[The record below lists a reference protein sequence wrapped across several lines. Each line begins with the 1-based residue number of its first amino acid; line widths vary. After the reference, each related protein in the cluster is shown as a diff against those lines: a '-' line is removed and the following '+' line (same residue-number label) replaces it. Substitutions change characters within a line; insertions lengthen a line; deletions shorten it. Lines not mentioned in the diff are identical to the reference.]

1 MTAKTRHDT
10 SFSFSRRYFN
20 WKRQFVE
27 HLEDNTDHEEILAT
41 HHSSSRHYSSDDDLH
56 SSIQDPQQLPQLPK
70 KKHNLSSKLRSALTV
85 FSRGGGSKNCDRS
98 SRLGTKVVGTLFGY
112 RRGHVHF
119 AFQEDPKQR
128 PAFLIE
134 MATPTSV
141 LVREMASGLV
151 RIALECEKKKKQG
164 VKLLEEGVWRSYCNG
179 KKCGYALRRE
189 CGEAE
194 WKVLQAVAPITMGAG
209 VLPAATTA
217 GEVEKEEGGGEGELM
232 YMRARFER
240 VVGSKDSEAFYMMNP
255 EDGSGGPELSLYLLR
270 A

>member
-1 MTAKTRHDT
+1 MTAKTRHDS

-20 WKRQFVE
+20 WKRHSVE
-27 HLEDNTDHEEILAT
+27 HLADNTDHEEILAT
-41 HHSSSRHYSSDDDLH
+41 HHSLSHHYSSDDDVH
-56 SSIQDPQQLPQLPK
+56 PSIQDPQQQLK

-85 FSRGGGSKNCDRS
+85 FSRGGGSNSCDRS

-151 RIALECEKKKKQG
+151 RIALECKNKKKQG
-164 VKLLEEGVWRSYCNG
+164 IKLLEEGVWRSYCNG

-189 CGEAE
+189 CGEEE

-209 VLPAATTA
+209 VLPAAA
-217 GEVEKEEGGGEGELM
+217 AEVVEKEEAGGGEGELM

-270 A
+270 S